1 MATPTLELIHRHG
14 SVRRYKP
21 DLVPE
26 SLIEQIVSAGQRAST
41 SSNLQ
46 TYSVV
51 VTYDLKKK
59 QRIQEICDDQKHISQ
74 APVFLLWCADFSR
87 LQRVCKHQGYSVE
100 AGYVENFMVASVDT
114 AIAMQN
120 AALAAESLGLGFC
133 FIGALRNNPDDVI
146 DLFSL
151 PELVFPVAGMTLGWP
166 EKPPRIRP
174 RLPLGAILHWDVYR
188 QDDTS
193 YLEEYDQA
201 MIDSG
206 IYQGRQIDLENQD
219 PIQYGWLEHSAR
231 RSSKP
236 SRPHLRESILKAGFL
251 LE

>member
-1 MATPTLELIHRHG
+1 MATPTLELMHRHG

-26 SLIEQIVSAGQRAST
+26 SMIEQIVSAGQRAST

-46 TYSVV
+46 TYSVGV
-51 VTYDLKKK
+51 PYDLTKK
-59 QRIQEICDDQKHISQ
+59 QRIQEICGDQKHISQ
-74 APVFLLWCADFSR
+74 APVFFLWCADFSR

-100 AGYVENFMVASVDT
+100 AGYVENFMVAIVDT

-133 FIGALRNNPDDVI
+133 FIGALRNDPDVVI

-166 EKPPRIRP
+166 EKTPRIRP

-219 PIQYGWLEHSAR
+219 PVQYGWLEHSAR